1 MLFASAALSA
11 AMLPLGAANAAD
23 PLRAV
28 PFNWSG
34 FYAGIHGGWLNGDVN
49 VHEEYEPCC
58 GGGSISGSVLGVL
71 AGVNFFYPPAAPW
84 LLGVEADLG
93 WAGVH
98 GTGAACQ
105 EDCASDYLYIYDL
118 NWIGHLRVRASYPM
132 MGGATPFVAAGLAVA
147 DLKISQDC
155 IRECEIYVPEGGVFF
170 GGTVGAGLDFNA
182 AQNVTLRGE
191 VLYDFFH
198 TKQYDEFSVDF
209 SAWIAR
215 LALIWQ
221 LQ

>member
-11 AMLPLGAANAAD
+11 AMLPLSAANAAD
-23 PLRAV
+23 PLAPV

-58 GGGSISGSVLGVL
+58 GGGSISGTVLGVL
-71 AGVNFFYPPAAPW
+71 AGMNFYYPPAAPW
-84 LLGVEADLG
+84 LLGIEADIG
-93 WAGVH
+93 WADVH
-98 GTGAACQ
+98 GTGATGGCS
-105 EDCASDYLYIYDL
+105 EDCSPDYLYDV
-118 NWIGHLRVRASYPM
+118 NSIGHLRVRASYPM
-132 MGGATPFVAAGLAVA
+132 LMGGATPFVAAGIAVA
-147 DLKISQDC
+147 DLNISEDC
-155 IRECEIYVPEGGVFF
+155 GGCESWGGLFF

-182 AQNVTLRGE
+182 AHRVTLRGE

-198 TKQYDEFSVDF
+198 TKQYEDYSADF

-215 LALIWQ
+215 FALIWQ